1 MERDTTMLPSLRE
14 DYLEAI
20 QLFFET
26 RSRFPTHTELAAALA
41 RPEDEVRELAGQ
53 LATSGDIILSGD
65 DVVSLSEKGRALG
78 TCVLKKHE
86 TLQCFLSE
94 MLGMDTSSA
103 SHEACTLEHTVS
115 DETIDR
121 LGEYLRR
128 PRVADDDASGCTV
141 SDASGQG
148 NRSNPDSCTP
158 FSILDFNEGDKLV
171 VRCILGQSCAKR
183 LMDLGVVPGE
193 RILIRRK
200 LANRSIV
207 LQVKGCD
214 VAISPEIAAAVSVD
228 RSS

>member
-1 MERDTTMLPSLRE
+1 MESGTIMLPFLKE

-26 RSRFPTHTELAAALA
+26 RSRFPTLQELAAARA
-41 RPEDEVRELAGQ
+41 QPENEVRKLAGELAV
-53 LATSGDIILSGD
+53 SGDITISADGKVTLTD
-65 DVVSLSEKGRALG
+65 KGRELG

-94 MLGMDTSSA
+94 ILGMDTSSA
-103 SHEACTLEHTVS
+103 SHEACTLEHAVS

-128 PRVADDDASGCTV
+128 PRGAEGEGGGSDGPVASVKG
-141 SDASGQG
+141 SPGS
-148 NRSNPDSCTP
+148 PDSCTSC
-158 FSILDFNEGDKLV
+158 SILDFNEGDELV
-171 VRCILGQSCAKR
+171 VRCILGQSCAMR

-193 RILIRRK
+193 HLLIRRK

-214 VAISPEIAAAVSVD
+214 VAISPEIAAAVSVE

>member
-1 MERDTTMLPSLRE
+1 MLPSLRE

-26 RSRFPTHTELAAALA
+26 RSRFPTHPELAAALV
-41 RPEDEVRELAGQ
+41 RPEEEVRELAGQ
-53 LATSGDIILSGD
+53 LAASGDIILTGD
-65 DVVSLSEKGRALG
+65 DTVTLSDKGRALG

-103 SHEACTLEHTVS
+103 SHEACTLEHSVS

-128 PRVADDDASGCTV
+128 PRVADEGGSGCFV
-141 SDASGQG
+141 SDVSGPG
-148 NRSNPDSCTP
+148 DRTSPDSCTP
-158 FSILDFNEGDKLV
+158 FSILDFNEGDNLV

-183 LMDLGVVPGE
+183 LMDLGVIPGE

-214 VAISPEIAAAVSVD
+214 VAISPEIAAAVSVE

>member
-1 MERDTTMLPSLRE
+1 MKRDTTMLPSMRE
-14 DYLEAI
+14 DCLEAI

-26 RSRFPTHTELAAALA
+26 RSRFPTLPELAAALA
-41 RPEDEVRELAGQ
+41 RPESEIRDLAGQ
-53 LATSGDIILSGD
+53 LAASGDIDRSGD
-65 DVVSLSEKGRALG
+65 RLIALTEQGRAIG

-94 MLGMDTSSA
+94 MLGMDTSAA

-128 PRVADDDASGCTV
+128 PR
-141 SDASGQG
+141 SDAEGPG
-148 NRSNPDSCTP
+148 CVVPECPGKGAGGDPESCTQ
-158 FSILDFNEGDKLV
+158 FSILDFNEGDELV

-193 RILIRRK
+193 HIRIRRK

-214 VAISPEIAAAVSVD
+214 VAISPEIAAAVSVE
-228 RSS
+228 RSP

>member
-1 MERDTTMLPSLRE
+1 MLPSLRE
-14 DYLEAI
+14 DYLEAV

-26 RSRFPTHTELAAALA
+26 RSRFPTHAELAAALA
-41 RPEDEVRELAGQ
+41 QPEDRVRELAGQ
-53 LATSGDIILSGD
+53 LAASGDIVLPGD
-65 DVVSLSEKGRALG
+65 DTITLSDKGRALG

-103 SHEACTLEHTVS
+103 SHEACTLEHAVS

-128 PRVADDDASGCTV
+128 PRIAEGDGAAGPV
-141 SDASGQG
+141 
-148 NRSNPDSCTP
+148 PDSSGPGGRTGPDSRTP
-158 FSILDFNEGDKLV
+158 FSILDFNEGDNLV

-193 RILIRRK
+193 RVLIRRK

-214 VAISPEIAAAVSVD
+214 VAISPEIAAAVSVE

>member
-1 MERDTTMLPSLRE
+1 MLPSLRE
-14 DYLEAI
+14 DCLEAI

-26 RSRFPTHTELAAALA
+26 RSQFPTHAELAAALV
-41 RPEDEVRELAGQ
+41 RPEEEVRQLAGQ
-53 LATSGDIILSGD
+53 LAASGDIILPGD
-65 DVVSLSEKGRALG
+65 DTVTLSDKGRALG

-128 PRVADDDASGCTV
+128 PRVAGEDVPGRIV
-141 SDASGQG
+141 SDIGEQG
-148 NRSNPDSCTP
+148 SRRDPDSCTP
-158 FSILDFNEGDKLV
+158 FSILDFNEGDHLI